1 MSNDDRDLEQ
11 WKVDLAAYRQSL
23 IKVKTLP
30 TSGLKFHMKQVGL
43 EDLIL
48 QGNIPDSL
56 SGLVERVMDS
66 GDKEIAASDVFQ
78 GSGDLDM
85 VAEMY
90 AVVIKACVV
99 FPPVADEADD
109 EHLAIS
115 EIPFKDREAI
125 FNWAN
130 GDAEALK
137 PFRPEPEGPTD

>member
-1 MSNDDRDLEQ
+1 MSNTNADLAK
-11 WKVDLAAYRQSL
+11 WKVELEAYRQSL
-23 IKVKTLP
+23 VQVKTLP
-30 TSGLKFHMKQVGL
+30 NSGLKFHMKQVGL

-48 QGNIPDSL
+48 EGNIPDSL
-56 SGLVERVMDS
+56 SGLVERVMES
-66 GDKEIAASDVFQ
+66 GDKEITASDIFQ
-78 GSGDLDM
+78 GSGDLEM

-99 FPPVADEADD
+99 FPPVADEGDD
-109 EHLAIS
+109 EHIGIN

-137 PFRPEPEGPTD
+137 SFRPDSEGSSD